1 MAAVAAAENVD
12 TGRRRCR
19 SGPNAIVFACDETKP
34 RDIIAWESN
43 WVAAMEAVC
52 SVLLAFLG
60 SQGMRS
66 TVLVIFVW
74 G

>member
-34 RDIIAWESN
+34 RDIIAWESK

-52 SVLLAFLG
+52 SVLYAFPG
-60 SQGMRS
+60 SHGIRS
-66 TVLVIFVW
+66 TALVIFVW